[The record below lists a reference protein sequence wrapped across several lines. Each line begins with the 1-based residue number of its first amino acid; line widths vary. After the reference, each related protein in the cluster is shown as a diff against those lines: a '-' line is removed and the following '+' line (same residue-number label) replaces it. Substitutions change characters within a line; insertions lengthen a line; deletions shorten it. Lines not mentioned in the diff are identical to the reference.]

1 MEGRK
6 ENKYNLSGICPQ
18 CGKLLKV
25 ELVVATELDLEQ
37 QRRNCQMPTKENQK
51 EQALVLMKATA
62 FDLLTKRGLLEQQ
75 IQQINQ
81 FIQEKVSEIKR
92 LEADSDGGKD

>member
-1 MEGRK
+1 
-6 ENKYNLSGICPQ
+6 
-18 CGKLLKV
+18 
-25 ELVVATELDLEQ
+25 
-37 QRRNCQMPTKENQK
+37 MPTKENQK

-62 FDLLTKRGLLEQQ
+62 FDLLTERGLLEQQ

-92 LEADSDGGKD
+92 LEADSNAGKD

>member
-1 MEGRK
+1 
-6 ENKYNLSGICPQ
+6 
-18 CGKLLKV
+18 
-25 ELVVATELDLEQ
+25 
-37 QRRNCQMPTKENQK
+37 MPTKENQK

-92 LEADSDGGKD
+92 LEADSNAGKD